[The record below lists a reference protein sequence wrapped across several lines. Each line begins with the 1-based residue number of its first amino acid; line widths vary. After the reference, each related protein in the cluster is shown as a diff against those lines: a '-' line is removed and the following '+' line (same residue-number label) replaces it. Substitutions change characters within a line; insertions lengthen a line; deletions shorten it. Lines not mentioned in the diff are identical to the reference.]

1 MPLGVRS
8 YARSAIHSRYA
19 GFVKPGL
26 RRRRALSSAAL
37 LLAVFGFL
45 FAAAAFQH
53 TDDGCEVEI
62 HCLPCRWHQG
72 ATVVFALVPQPTLPV
87 DLGSADVP
95 SEPRRVTKGAPL
107 QSGSRAPPLA

>member
-1 MPLGVRS
+1 M
-8 YARSAIHSRYA
+8 
-19 GFVKPGL
+19 KPGL

-72 ATVVFALVPQPTLPV
+72 TTVVFALVPQPSLPV
-87 DLGSADVP
+87 DLGSAQVVAELRPCLDRASLP
-95 SEPRRVTKGAPL
+95 TP
-107 QSGSRAPPLA
+107 SRAPPLA